1 MEWNGIA
8 IPGDGCFRDAWRF
21 LEAFA
26 EVRKTNYLNVL
37 ALRFEAPVRDLLDE
51 VERAMK
57 DDPGAQALVARL
69 APCEDTFTFVD
80 PPDFDVR
87 AREAVLARAD
97 AVAGRSFH
105 VRVHRRGFKK
115 GFDRLAREKRLGEAL
130 LDAATAR
137 GTPSKIAYDDAEAV
151 VAIETVDGRAGLSV
165 WTRDDLAKY
174 PLLRP
179 D

>member
-8 IPGDGCFRDAWRF
+8 VPGDGCFRDAWRF

-26 EVRKTNYLNVL
+26 QVGKTNYLNVL
-37 ALRFEAPVRDLLDE
+37 AMRFDLPVRELLDE
-51 VERAMK
+51 IERVMK
-57 DDPGAQALVARL
+57 DDPGAQGLIARL
-69 APCEDTFTFVD
+69 APCENVFTFTD

-87 AREAVLARAD
+87 AKEAVLARAD
-97 AVAGRSFH
+97 SIVGRSFH

-115 GFDRLAREKRLGEAL
+115 DFDRLAREKRLGEAL
-130 LDAATAR
+130 WHEAVAR
-137 GTPSKIAYDDAEAV
+137 GTPSKIAYDDAEVV
-151 VAIETVDGRAGLSV
+151 VAIETVDGRGGLSV
-165 WTRDDLAKY
+165 WTRDDLTKY